1 MASKAFVTSN
11 WDSGAQRRSPS
22 ASLPARRPEGLKR
35 NTPHHWKP
43 AKLFKTHGTYWIGR
57 IHVKLANPRIQPL
70 CPLSADGSAR
80 ANRPNALGMSTKQR
94 SQTGPVLRKLHIVG

>member
-70 CPLSADGSAR
+70 CPLSAGGSDG
-80 ANRPNALGMSTKQR
+80 ANRPSAFCLPKKKR
-94 SQTGPVLRKLHIVG
+94 RKRGAFLLKLPI